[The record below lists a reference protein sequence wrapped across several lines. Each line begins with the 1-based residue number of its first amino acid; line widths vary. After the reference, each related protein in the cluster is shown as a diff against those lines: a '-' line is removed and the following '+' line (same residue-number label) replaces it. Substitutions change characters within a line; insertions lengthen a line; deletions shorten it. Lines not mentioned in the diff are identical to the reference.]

1 MLFLLTKKNWLT
13 DIFASIFIFLFV
25 YTATNKLLNIDK
37 FRAVLSQSPVI
48 HASAN
53 LLSWL
58 VPFAELLIS
67 VLLFLRGTREYGFLS
82 SSIIMGGFTLYVAY
96 MILFSPHLPCS
107 CGGIISRMNW
117 TQHLIFN
124 SIFFFL
130 SILGWRITRS
140 MNKDFIAIT
149 RNSRIP
155 V

>member
-1 MLFLLTKKNWLT
+1 MLFLLTKRNWLT
-13 DIFASIFIFLFV
+13 DVFASLFIFLFV

-37 FRAVLSQSPVI
+37 YRAVLSQSPII

-58 VPFAELLIS
+58 VPIAELLIS
-67 VLLFLRGTREYGFLS
+67 ILLFFRGTREYGFLA
-82 SSIIMGGFTLYVAY
+82 SSIILGGFTLYVAY

-107 CGGIISRMNW
+107 CGGIISKMNW

-124 SIFFFL
+124 IIFFFL
-130 SILGWRITRS
+130 SVLGWRITRS
-140 MNKDFIAIT
+140 MNKDFIAINKT
-149 RNSRIP
+149 SRIP